1 MAGKGKKGGGG
12 SDSGSS
18 EIKGNRKDNLLVG
31 TDGDDRILAGLGND
45 DVFAGAGN
53 DFVVGDGGDDTLR
66 GEDGNDKLLGYSGN
80 DEILGGAGHDTLEGG
95 LGDDDM
101 NGGTGDDY
109 LTGNLGADTI
119 DGGAMTGEF
128 NTAAF
133 DNLGGDGN
141 PDAGIILVGS
151 AVAGS
156 YTSTNETAPGMTET
170 DTLLNIHKVLASNYD
185 DQMLGGDGNDFF
197 LGSYGFD
204 TLSGGNGDDTL
215 VGGLDDDV
223 LEGGDG
229 ADSFVFFRY
238 ADGIGDPGFGDGA
251 DQILDFD
258 PTEDRLVFLSNEAL
272 DLSKFTAT
280 VIDGNT
286 VLTYEAEPD
295 AFGPSTVTLVGVE
308 LAGDPVT
315 GDIDLLNASYI
326 LIPDHADYAD
336 FI

>member
-1 MAGKGKKGGGG
+1 
-12 SDSGSS
+12 
-18 EIKGNRKDNLLVG
+18 
-31 TDGDDRILAGLGND
+31 
-45 DVFAGAGN
+45 
-53 DFVVGDGGDDTLR
+53 
-66 GEDGNDKLLGYSGN
+66 
-80 DEILGGAGHDTLEGG
+80 
-95 LGDDDM
+95 M
-101 NGGTGDDY
+101 NGGSGDDY

-119 DGGAMTGEF
+119 DGGALTGEL

-133 DNLGGDGN
+133 DNLGGDGD

-151 AVAGS
+151 TVAGS

-185 DQMLGGDGNDFF
+185 DQMLGGDGDDFF
-197 LGSYGFD
+197 LGLQGFD

-238 ADGIGDPGFGDGA
+238 ADGYDNPNFPEASDDPGFGDGA
-251 DQILDFD
+251 DLILDFD
-258 PTEDRLVFLSNEAL
+258 PMEDSLVFLSNEAL

-280 VIDGNT
+280 VVNGDTI
-286 VLTYEAEPD
+286 LTYEAEPD
-295 AFGPSTVTLVGVE
+295 AFGPSKVTLVGVE

-315 GDIDLLNASYI
+315 GDIDLLSASYI